1 MGPDPLADLLAQP
14 GALAGLLLLDNCEHL
29 RDACTALTG
38 RLLAGATELRV
49 LATSREPL
57 GLAGEREWP
66 VRSLD
71 IPDKSLRDRDQLARV
86 ESVQLL
92 VDRARAVRP
101 DLEVDDDMAS
111 VVGIC
116 RALDGIPLAI
126 ELAAGRLRSLS
137 LADLAARLGDQLTV
151 LARHQSA
158 GPDETRHRTL
168 RMTLDWSYDLLTD
181 NQRTLARRL
190 SVFAGGFRLDA
201 VEAVCGDDLD
211 VLDGIDEL
219 VAKSLVTFDP
229 TTARYRLLE
238 PIRQY
243 LAERLDETGATKAI
257 QRAHAE
263 WVANLCKRLG
273 SRLLENQRARSLR
286 LKEEADNIDLAL
298 GWAHEYYHAL
308 AVRIVGS
315 LGLYWFNYDQASG
328 RRWCEAVIQTG
339 PEVPPRSRAKALLSA
354 GMVTQND
361 QAWDRAVVWLRKALA
376 IYRAEELASGQAAS
390 LFWLGRALANRS
402 TPKHDEDHAWEA
414 MRCFEESLRLF
425 TQLGDW
431 IGAGWCRISFS
442 SVALWIGDLDRAEQ
456 LASMVVQESK
466 AAGAWSPMGRAL
478 CNLGYVARL
487 RGDNDAALEFLQDA
501 AALYQD
507 LDDPWQLAGL
517 LVELA
522 AQKAAMGR
530 GADAL
535 QTLAE
540 SAQLDEQLGQLP
552 ERSFRLAVA
561 AVVHAARHQPGLS
574 IAALGA
580 YDAHVPKG
588 TGWWRPGVGGGQ
600 IGWLAE
606 AVETT
611 RAQLDPAEVATATA
625 TARQKSVDEVV
636 PRVVV

>member
-1 MGPDPLADLLAQP
+1 
-14 GALAGLLLLDNCEHL
+14 
-29 RDACTALTG
+29 
-38 RLLAGATELRV
+38 
-49 LATSREPL
+49 
-57 GLAGEREWP
+57 
-66 VRSLD
+66 
-71 IPDKSLRDRDQLARV
+71 
-86 ESVQLL
+86 
-92 VDRARAVRP
+92 
-101 DLEVDDDMAS
+101 
-111 VVGIC
+111 
-116 RALDGIPLAI
+116 
-126 ELAAGRLRSLS
+126 
-137 LADLAARLGDQLTV
+137 
-151 LARHQSA
+151 
-158 GPDETRHRTL
+158 
-168 RMTLDWSYDLLTD
+168 
-181 NQRTLARRL
+181 
-190 SVFAGGFRLDA
+190 
-201 VEAVCGDDLD
+201 
-211 VLDGIDEL
+211 
-219 VAKSLVTFDP
+219 
-229 TTARYRLLE
+229 
-238 PIRQY
+238 
-243 LAERLDETGATKAI
+243 
-257 QRAHAE
+257 
-263 WVANLCKRLG
+263 
-273 SRLLENQRARSLR
+273 
-286 LKEEADNIDLAL
+286 
-298 GWAHEYYHAL
+298 
-308 AVRIVGS
+308 
-315 LGLYWFNYDQASG
+315 
-328 RRWCEAVIQTG
+328 
-339 PEVPPRSRAKALLSA
+339 
-354 GMVTQND
+354 MVTQND

-376 IYRAEELASGQAAS
+376 IYQAEELASGQAAS
-390 LFWLGRALANRS
+390 LFWLGRALANWYWS
-402 TPKHDEDHAWEA
+402 TPKHDEDHAREA

-456 LASMVVQESK
+456 LASKVVQESK